1 MTWDEYYEKF
11 YDWSTSTQIRRLSA
25 LTSYGSP
32 AEVTEVAMELCDE
45 KAASRL
51 INRALDAGVTFQVEN
66 IEDLN
71 CCVDTATMKRV
82 VSSVQGT
89 LSDEALDTLTGCM
102 DDEVFQ
108 TLLKKATS
116 DQYAPATIMELV
128 DCADEETFKT
138 MVMKVTG
145 CFDAEQL
152 DILRDYLDQATIET
166 LIEKSLQGKVR
177 FAPQQIMEW
186 LDFGISESLI
196 EKMSLTA
203 QGTFDANQAEEL
215 YDVLPDDTYLKI
227 AKKHHLE
234 LHNEPIYED
243 ISYQESAAPRL
254 GFWGTLFAAIA
265 GINAVSR
272 HSERHQHNGHCNGD
286 CANCPPHY
294 GYRYGRWYY
303 GHGHQ
308 YGCEFGGNKG
318 DGSMD

>member
-1 MTWDEYYEKF
+1 
-11 YDWSTSTQIRRLSA
+11 
-25 LTSYGSP
+25 
-32 AEVTEVAMELCDE
+32 
-45 KAASRL
+45 
-51 INRALDAGVTFQVEN
+51 
-66 IEDLN
+66 
-71 CCVDTATMKRV
+71 MKRV

-89 LSDEALDTLTGCM
+89 LSDEALDTLSGCM